1 MKLTVKIK
9 LFYLKYN
16 IFRCFDRRG
25 RNPVIA
31 VFWFWLSG
39 SVSGVMITRLVY
51 NLLQHTQTADPLI
64 NDQSQNRS
72 Q

>member
-1 MKLTVKIK
+1 MKLK

-25 RNPVIA
+25 RNPVMA

-39 SVSGVMITRLVY
+39 SVSGVMITGLVY
-51 NLLQHTQTADPLI
+51 ITCYSTHKQLI
-64 NDQSQNRS
+64 L
-72 Q
+72 